1 MPSNPHDHLFK
12 AVFSRLSDAASFL
25 SAHFPPD
32 LAAAI
37 QWDRLVC
44 LRTGFEEPDG
54 TSPEADLLFSVPLVG
69 SETEGDDEPQEI
81 EIAILF
87 EHQSTPD
94 DRMPLRL
101 LGYMLRTFEAQLAER
116 ARKRPVP
123 VVPIVLYH
131 GERPWTGPTRFIDW
145 MNLPP
150 GHVRILADFIPDFT
164 HILEVRRPPR
174 PDAYLGSDTVRFM
187 RLLLDHGRTR
197 DFFPSIDAWAEV
209 IIRLEQDLD
218 AQGMLPVLAIAVSYL
233 YRVRSDAAEP
243 FAEALERINAQVFK
257 EIAVNT
263 YEQAI
268 EKGEK
273 RGLQQ
278 GLTNERTV
286 LLRQCTKRFGAL
298 PLDAQARIQ
307 AADHETLLHWADNFV
322 DAQSLDD
329 VFGDTRV

>member
-12 AVFSRLSDAASFL
+12 AVFSRPSDAASFL
-25 SAHFPPD
+25 SAHFPPE

-37 QWDRLVC
+37 RWDRLVC

-54 TSPEADLLFSVPLVG
+54 TSPEADLLFSVPFVG
-69 SETEGDDEPQEI
+69 DEAEGDEDPQEI

-131 GERPWTGPTRFIDW
+131 GERPWTAPTRFAGW
-145 MNLPP
+145 MNLRSD
-150 GHVRILADFIPDFT
+150 HVRLLSDFIPDFRY
-164 HILEVRRPPR
+164 ILEVRRPPR

-187 RLLLDHGRTR
+187 RLLLDHGRTD

-218 AQGMLPVLAIAVSYL
+218 AQGMPG
-233 YRVRSDAAEP
+233 RSQSP
-243 FAEALERINAQVFK
+243 HLE
-257 EIAVNT
+257 
-263 YEQAI
+263 
-268 EKGEK
+268 
-273 RGLQQ
+273 
-278 GLTNERTV
+278 
-286 LLRQCTKRFGAL
+286 
-298 PLDAQARIQ
+298 
-307 AADHETLLHWADNFV
+307 
-322 DAQSLDD
+322 
-329 VFGDTRV
+329 